1 MSETPKCEALV
12 DSTLGQELEKG
23 DCDILT
29 TVMGVRHLEDDE
41 TLVTEGGKDN
51 TLFILTEGKLAVIGN
66 VEGNEMVVYT
76 MKTGETA
83 GTRAF
88 IDRAPRRATLR
99 AAGKATVYTLEPDAF
114 ESLLD
119 NHPRI
124 VYKVMR
130 ALFRLT
136 HSNLMRMNLESQQL
150 SNYINKTGG
159 RY

>member
-41 TLVTEGGKDN
+41 KLVTEGDKDN

-66 VEGNEMVVYT
+66 IEGNEMVVYT

-99 AAGKATVYTLEPDAF
+99 AVGKATVYTLKPDAF
-114 ESLLD
+114 ESLLE

>member
-1 MSETPKCEALV
+1 MSETPKCEDLV

-23 DCDILT
+23 DCDVLI
-29 TVMGVRHLEDDE
+29 TVMGVRHLKDNEL
-41 TLVTEGGKDN
+41 LVTEADTVS
-51 TLFILTEGKLAVIGN
+51 TLFVLTEGRLDVISKIDN
-66 VEGNEMVVYT
+66 NEQIVYT
-76 MKTGETA
+76 MKTGECA

-88 IDRAPRRATLR
+88 IDRTPRKATLR
-99 AAGKATVYTLEPDAF
+99 AKGTATVITMEPEAF

-119 NHPRI
+119 KHPKI

-136 HSNLMRMNLESQQL
+136 HSNLMRMNVESQQL
-150 SNYINKTGG
+150 SNYIHKTGG